1 MDPKL
6 LLQPSL
12 WQEQQEAIGRSPAVR
27 LSVPASFQ
35 PNLSAGK
42 QELGEGDTPENSWY
56 FAKRGDLFEY
66 TFRGSFPILS
76 GFASIVHENEIRGFL
91 TGESEPNPAWWTWEE
106 FTRHYREDMP
116 YPQGGHFP
124 VLFAG
129 RVVEAASA
137 SVFSIARDSSIEGI
151 QISGDSEEMD

>member
-1 MDPKL
+1 MFSVPSCGAQLLSSALKSWRHIAFKAVYCVDPKL

-91 TGESEPNPAWWTWEE
+91 TGLW
-106 FTRHYREDMP
+106 RQH
-116 YPQGGHFP
+116 QP
-124 VLFAG
+124 V
-129 RVVEAASA
+129 
-137 SVFSIARDSSIEGI
+137 SS
-151 QISGDSEEMD
+151 Q